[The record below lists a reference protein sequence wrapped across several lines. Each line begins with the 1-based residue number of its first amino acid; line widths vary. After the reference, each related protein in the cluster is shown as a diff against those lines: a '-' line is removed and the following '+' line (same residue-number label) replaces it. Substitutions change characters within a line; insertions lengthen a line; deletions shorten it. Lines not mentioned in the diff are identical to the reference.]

1 MKERIRDAVVT
12 CFVSFTVLILC
23 YAALDLA
30 GWIWPLDS
38 RQALRLF
45 ALTAAI
51 GALIQ
56 LTALLPVQRLSG
68 QLLLQFADVAAVVF
82 GLGGPMGVF
91 PWEGPVLLLVGGML
105 TFTYF
110 ASLLIFRLI
119 EFSCNRRDSARINRM
134 LARTQGRTGGDR

>member
-1 MKERIRDAVVT
+1 MKERIRDAVTT
-12 CFVSFTVLILC
+12 CFVSFTVLVLC

-30 GWIWPLDS
+30 GWVWPLDS
-38 RQALRLF
+38 TQALRLF

-51 GALIQ
+51 GVLMQ
-56 LTALLPVQRLSG
+56 LTALLPVRRLAW

-82 GLGGPMGVF
+82 GLGGLMGAF

-110 ASLLIFRLI
+110 ASLLVFRMI
-119 EFSCNRRDSARINRM
+119 EFSCNRRDSLRINRM
-134 LARTQGRTGGDR
+134 LARTQAAKGESR